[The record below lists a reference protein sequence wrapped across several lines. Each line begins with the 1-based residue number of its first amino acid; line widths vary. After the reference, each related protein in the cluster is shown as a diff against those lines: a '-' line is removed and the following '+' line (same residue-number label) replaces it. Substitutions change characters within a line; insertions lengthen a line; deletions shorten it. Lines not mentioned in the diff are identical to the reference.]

1 MKRFA
6 LLLIAALSLG
16 ACKQS
21 PKQQD
26 GVEVQPLATVNVC
39 DYFSTLP
46 SMSTDDQVKWLR
58 SNQIQACKAKYDSCR
73 ENAHI
78 ITPTVYSD
86 GIAEY
91 WKADPVIYTEIT
103 LGTIKALSAQ
113 SMYVQFISFVPDS
126 QNTIVPAAVIDFTTT
141 PSCYSVPL
149 FYSIGRLHSLSNSSI
164 LMFTRAIIG
173 GNETIVFAV
182 KGTSYNYDAS
192 SFPL

>member
-1 MKRFA
+1 MKKLT
-6 LLLIAALSLG
+6 LLLMFASLLG

-21 PKQQD
+21 QKQQED
-26 GVEVQPLATVNVC
+26 TKIQPLTAGNVC

-46 SMSTDDQVKWLR
+46 SMSTTDQVKWLR

-78 ITPTVYSD
+78 ITPAVYSQ
-86 GIAEY
+86 GITDY
-91 WKADPVIYTEIT
+91 WKADPVVYTEIT

-113 SMYVQFISFVPDS
+113 TMYVQFISFVPDS
-126 QNTIVPAAVIDFTTT
+126 QNTIVPAAVIDFTIT

-149 FYSIGRLHSLSNSSI
+149 FYSIGRLHSLTDSSI
-164 LMFTRAIIG
+164 LVFTRAVIA

-182 KGTSYNYDAS
+182 KGTSYNYDLANY
-192 SFPL
+192 PL